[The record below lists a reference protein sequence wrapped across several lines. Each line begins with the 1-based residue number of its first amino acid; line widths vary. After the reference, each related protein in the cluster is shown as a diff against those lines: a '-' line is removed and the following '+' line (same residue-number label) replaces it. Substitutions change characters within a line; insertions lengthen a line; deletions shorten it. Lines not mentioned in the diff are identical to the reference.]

1 MIIFINKPQGLCTTS
16 YIVHTHDKSNFYLH
30 FYGICLQ
37 EMSDLL
43 NQQSQLYISTADQ
56 LVELA
61 RNVLVR
67 AW

>member
-1 MIIFINKPQGLCTTS
+1 MYRFI
-16 YIVHTHDKSNFYLH
+16 HARA
-30 FYGICLQ
+30 Q
-37 EMSDLL
+37 EMSMLL

-56 LVELA
+56 LVNLA